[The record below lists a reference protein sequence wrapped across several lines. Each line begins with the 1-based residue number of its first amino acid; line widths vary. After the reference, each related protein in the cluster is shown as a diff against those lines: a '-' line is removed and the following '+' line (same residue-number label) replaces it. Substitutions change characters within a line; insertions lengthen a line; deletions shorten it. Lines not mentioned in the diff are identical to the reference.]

1 MADGFA
7 GLLDALHIDATH
19 VFGISMGGMIAQE
32 FALTYPEKVKTLIL
46 RSSHC
51 GGTHAVPG
59 ILREFGQRF
68 IDADF
73 AMMSAAEIQAFQRE
87 RENTKTNAIIQEQ
100 AYTKLGLGTKF

>member
-46 RSSHC
+46 RSSP
-51 GGTHAVPG
+51 V
-59 ILREFGQRF
+59 
-68 IDADF
+68 
-73 AMMSAAEIQAFQRE
+73 AERMPSQGSSG
-87 RENTKTNAIIQEQ
+87 NSGNDS
-100 AYTKLGLGTKF
+100 